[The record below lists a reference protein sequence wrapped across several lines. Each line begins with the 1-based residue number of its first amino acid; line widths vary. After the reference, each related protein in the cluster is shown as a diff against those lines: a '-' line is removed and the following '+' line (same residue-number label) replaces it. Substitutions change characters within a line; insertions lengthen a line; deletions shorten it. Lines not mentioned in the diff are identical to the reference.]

1 MSSASI
7 KKQAITGTVWTIFG
21 YGTSQCLRLGSN
33 LILTRLLVPELFG
46 LMALVN
52 VFLIGLN
59 LFSDVGIVPSII
71 QNERGEDSEFLN
83 TAWTIQVIRG
93 FVLWFGCLVIAFPI
107 AQFYD
112 EPRLQLLL
120 PIVGLNSIFNGF
132 NSTNVAIL
140 QRRMEVGKSIR
151 FELGTQIIALVV
163 MVTWAWISPSIWAL
177 VGGNLVA
184 GLAEMIWSH
193 YLRRKF
199 SQRFAW
205 DKTAVAEITS
215 FGKWIFISTAMT
227 FLASEIDRLMLG
239 KLFSLEMLSFYIIA
253 FTFADIPEQIVS
265 KLTYQVLYPVIVK
278 SASLPRKILREK
290 MIQPRW
296 LILWGMAITLTLLVS
311 FGDFLIEI
319 LYDDRYVQATWILP
333 ILALGLWPLILSS
346 TSEKTLLA
354 VGSPNYAA
362 GGNFLK
368 FVYMVI
374 ALPLGFYVY
383 GVLGAIIAIAF
394 NDLPFYA
401 LVSYGLYCEKLSTL
415 KQDLVASLILLGLL
429 GTVLTF
435 RYTMGFGLPIDE
447 ILLVSG
453 GG

>member
-71 QNERGEDSEFLN
+71 QNKRGEDQEFLN

-93 FVLWFGCLVIAFPI
+93 FGLWIGCLLISFPI
-107 AQFYD
+107 AQFYE
-112 EPRLQLLL
+112 EPRLQILL

-132 NSTNVAIL
+132 NSTNVAVL

-193 YLRRKF
+193 HLLRKS

-205 DKTAVAEITS
+205 NKTAVAEITS
-215 FGKWIFISTAMT
+215 FGKWIFVSTAMT

-239 KLFSLEMLSFYIIA
+239 KLFTLEMLSFYIIA

-265 KLTYQVLYPVIVK
+265 KLTYQVLYPVIVR
-278 SASLPRKILREK
+278 SVSLPRKVLREK
-290 MIQPRW
+290 INKPRW
-296 LILWGMAITLTLLVS
+296 LILWGMAIVLTILVS
-311 FGDFLIEI
+311 FGDFLIET
-319 LYDDRYVQATWILP
+319 LYDARYVQATWILP

-368 FVYMVI
+368 FIYMVI
-374 ALPLGFYVY
+374 ALPLGFHFY

-394 NDLPFYA
+394 NDLPFYV
-401 LVSYGLYCEKLSTL
+401 LVSYGLCCEKLSTL
-415 KQDLVASLILLGLL
+415 KQDMAATLSLVVLLAAVLAGRYALGL
-429 GTVLTF
+429 
-435 RYTMGFGLPIDE
+435 GLPIDA
-447 ILLVSG
+447 ILLAG
-453 GG
+453 GGG